1 MKHPLLQIT
10 FTLAFAAFA
19 ILPAQSQSA
28 RHREISLDQEREVSV
43 VIDVSFGTVIIEPG
57 ESGKLLVAD
66 FTGPRDQESEEFHIK
81 YSPRAGRG
89 ELVIKS
95 KDRKGFWRDDDDK
108 DVEDRVWTLRFTNA
122 IPMDFRIELGAG
134 KGELDLTGLKIRSLE
149 ISSGASSV
157 QMFCDKPNQIE
168 AESIV
173 IESGVSKFTA
183 TNLANLNF
191 AKLKFDG
198 GVGSYK
204 LDFGGKL
211 RRDADARVEVGLGAI
226 TIDIPR
232 EMPTRLLYNDG
243 WFSSFEL
250 AEGFTKRRGGVYE
263 TEDYPLNEPALS
275 IKVESGLGSVK
286 VRRR

>member
-1 MKHPLLQIT
+1 MTRISFRT
-10 FTLAFAAFA
+10 FLAAVLAAGTT
-19 ILPAQSQSA
+19 LPALSQGTEHKEIPLGSE
-28 RHREISLDQEREVSV
+28 REISV

-57 ESGKLLVAD
+57 EKNKILVAD
-66 FTGPRDQESEEFHIK
+66 FTGRRNEESEEFSIK
-81 YSPRAGRG
+81 YSTRGDRG

-95 KDRKGFWRDDDDK
+95 KDRSKFWHDNDDK
-108 DVEDRVWTLRFTNA
+108 DVDDRVWTLRFSDA
-122 IPMDFRIELGAG
+122 IPMDLKIELGAG
-134 KGELDLTGLKIRSLE
+134 KGEFDVSGIKMRTLK

-157 QMFCDKPNQIE
+157 ELFCDKPNMIG
-168 AESIV
+168 AESII
-173 IESGVSKFTA
+173 IESGVSKFVA
-183 TNLANLNF
+183 TNLANTNF
-191 AKLKFDG
+191 AKLKFSG

-211 RRDADARVEVGLGAI
+211 LRNADARVEVGLGAI

-232 EMPTRLLYNDG
+232 ETPVQIVYDDS

-250 AEGFTKRRGGVYE
+250 EDGFTKRRGGVYE
-263 TEDYPLNEPALS
+263 TEDYRRSDPTLS

>member
-1 MKHPLLQIT
+1 MKRLSLQ
-10 FTLAFAAFA
+10 TLFALVFAAFA
-19 ILPAQSQSA
+19 TQPAPAQGTQ
-28 RHREISLDQEREVSV
+28 HKEISLGHEREVSV

-57 ESGKLLVAD
+57 ETDKLLVAD
-66 FTGPRDQESEEFHIK
+66 FTAPRDQESEEFHIK
-81 YSPRAGRG
+81 YSTRGDRG

-95 KDRKGFWRDDDDK
+95 KDRSRFWRDNDNK
-108 DVEDRVWTLRFTNA
+108 DVEDRVWTLRFSNA
-122 IPMDFRIELGAG
+122 LPMDFRIELGAG

-157 QMFCDKPNQIE
+157 EMFCDKPNQIE
-168 AESIV
+168 AENIV

-183 TNLANLNF
+183 KNLANMNF
-191 AKLKFDG
+191 AKLKFEG

-211 RRDADARVEVGLGAI
+211 RRDADARVAVGLGAI

-232 EMPTRLLYNDG
+232 ETPVRLFYDDG
-243 WFSSFEL
+243 WFSSFDL
-250 AEGFTKRRGGVYE
+250 ADGFTKRRGGVYE
-263 TEDYPLNEPALS
+263 TEDYPRNEPALS